1 MPRSIDVPAL
11 IEGVKSGDR
20 AALAR
25 SITLVESRK
34 PAHRALARELLRELA
49 PLSGN
54 SIRLG
59 LSGVPGAGKS
69 TFTDAL
75 GVTLIEKGHRVAV
88 LAVDPSSSVSGG
100 SVLGVDVSRPMID
113 FARAR
118 LTDAREGQDSDA
130 QKVEFAALDVENDEL
145 PLPFDAAF
153 SRLGVMFFDD
163 PTAAFA
169 NIARSLRPHGRLAFV
184 CFASPLENPF
194 IAVPTFAALAVL
206 GGPPMPPPGA
216 PGPFSLADP
225 DLLRGVLESAG
236 FESVALSRGPDEVTL
251 GPAGAL
257 DEVAR
262 QALEQN
268 PAVMSLLDADHDAR
282 DAAVTAAAD
291 ALSAHVVD
299 GDIRLGA
306 GTWIVE
312 ARAPGA

>member
-1 MPRSIDVPAL
+1 MSASQADL
-11 IEGVKSGDR
+11 WSGPVGDSWVRNAVAYDRILEPLGR
-20 AALAR
+20 AALDR
-25 SITLVESRK
+25 LDPGPGERVLDVGCGTGSTTLEIGR
-34 PAHRALARELLRELA
+34 
-49 PLSGN
+49 
-54 SIRLG
+54 
-59 LSGVPGAGKS
+59 
-69 TFTDAL
+69 
-75 GVTLIEKGHRVAV
+75 RV
-88 LAVDPSSSVSGG
+88 LPGG

-130 QKVEFAALDVENDEL
+130 QNVEFAALDVENDEL
-145 PLPFDAAF
+145 PGPFDAAF

-169 NIARSLRPHGRLAFV
+169 RIARSLRPRGRLAFV

-216 PGPFSLADP
+216 PGPFSLANP

-268 PAVMSLLDADHDAR
+268 PAVMSLLDADPDAR

-299 GDIRLGA
+299 GHIRLGA

>member
-1 MPRSIDVPAL
+1 MSASQADL
-11 IEGVKSGDR
+11 WSGPVGDSWVRNAVAYDRILEPLGR
-20 AALAR
+20 AALDR
-25 SITLVESRK
+25 LDPGPGERVLDVGCGTGSTTLEIGR
-34 PAHRALARELLRELA
+34 
-49 PLSGN
+49 
-54 SIRLG
+54 
-59 LSGVPGAGKS
+59 
-69 TFTDAL
+69 
-75 GVTLIEKGHRVAV
+75 RV
-88 LAVDPSSSVSGG
+88 LPGG

-130 QKVEFAALDVENDEL
+130 QNVEFAARDVENDEL
-145 PLPFDAAF
+145 PGPFDAAF

-169 NIARSLRPHGRLAFV
+169 RIARSLRPRGRLAFV

-236 FESVALSRGPDEVTL
+236 FESVDLSRGPDEVTL
-251 GPAGAL
+251 GPAGSL

-268 PAVMSLLDADHDAR
+268 PAVMSLLDADPDSR

-299 GDIRLGA
+299 RDIRLGA

>member
-1 MPRSIDVPAL
+1 MSASQADL
-11 IEGVKSGDR
+11 WSGPVGDSWVRNAVAYDR
-20 AALAR
+20 IL
-25 SITLVESRK
+25 E
-34 PAHRALARELLRELA
+34 P
-49 PLSGN
+49 
-54 SIRLG
+54 LG
-59 LSGVPGAGKS
+59 LAAPGPRERVLDVGCGTGS
-69 TFTDAL
+69 T
-75 GVTLIEKGHRVAV
+75 TLEIGRRV
-88 LAVDPSSSVSGG
+88 LPGG

-130 QKVEFAALDVENDEL
+130 QNVEFAARDVENDEL
-145 PLPFDAAF
+145 PGPFDAAF

-169 NIARSLRPHGRLAFV
+169 NIARSLKSRGRLAFV

-225 DLLRGVLESAG
+225 DLLRGVLEAAG
-236 FESVALSRGPDEVTL
+236 FESVDLSRGPDEVTL
-251 GPAGAL
+251 GPAGSL

-268 PAVMSLLDADHDAR
+268 PAVMSLLDADPDSR

>member
-1 MPRSIDVPAL
+1 MSASQADL
-11 IEGVKSGDR
+11 WSGPVGDSWVRNAVAYDR
-20 AALAR
+20 ILEPLGLAALDR
-25 SITLVESRK
+25 LSPGPRERVLDVGCGTGSTTLEIGR
-34 PAHRALARELLRELA
+34 
-49 PLSGN
+49 
-54 SIRLG
+54 
-59 LSGVPGAGKS
+59 
-69 TFTDAL
+69 
-75 GVTLIEKGHRVAV
+75 RV
-88 LAVDPSSSVSGG
+88 LPGG

-130 QKVEFAALDVENDEL
+130 QNVAFAALDVENDEL
-145 PLPFDAAF
+145 PGPFDAAF

-169 NIARSLRPHGRLAFV
+169 NIARSLESRGRLAFV

-225 DLLRGVLESAG
+225 DLLRGVLEAAG
-236 FESVALSRGPDEVTL
+236 FESVDLSRGPDEVTL

>member
-1 MPRSIDVPAL
+1 MSASQADL
-11 IEGVKSGDR
+11 WSGPVGDSWVRNAVAYDRILEPLGR
-20 AALAR
+20 AALDR
-25 SITLVESRK
+25 
-34 PAHRALARELLRELA
+34 LA
-49 PLSGN
+49 PGPRERVLDVGC
-54 SIRLG
+54 G
-59 LSGVPGAGKS
+59 TGS
-69 TFTDAL
+69 T
-75 GVTLIEKGHRVAV
+75 TLEIGRRV
-88 LAVDPSSSVSGG
+88 LLGG

-130 QKVEFAALDVENDEL
+130 QNVAFAALDVENDEL
-145 PLPFDAAF
+145 PGPFDAAF

-169 NIARSLRPHGRLAFV
+169 NIARSLKSRGRLAFV

-225 DLLRGVLESAG
+225 DLLRGVLEAAG
-236 FESVALSRGPDEVTL
+236 FESVDLSRGPDEVTL

-268 PAVMSLLDADHDAR
+268 PAVMSLLDADPDSR